1 MKSVSAWVGVALLV
15 TGAFV
20 SAQERHSDIEQS
32 NEIAPTEQAYD
43 KAVAAVNRVAQAGPA
58 VIPVLDQAYLTLSD
72 GYVFLPMPEAGALME
87 AMGNHVDSTMAGMV
101 VSAQNEDWMLI
112 IDYIND
118 GHISDDDAKEWNADD
133 LLTSLRDGTEAGN
146 EERRTRGF
154 PEIEVVDWVEPP
166 TYDAQTRRLV
176 WAAESRHKGA
186 RSSDTAGVNYNTYML
201 GREGYV
207 TMNLVTAADKIE
219 QYKPRAHEM
228 LAALEFV
235 EGRRYSDFSADTDK
249 VAAYGLAALV
259 GGLAAKKLG
268 MFALLGVLLAKY
280 AKIILIAVAGG
291 GALAAKLF
299 KRKQS

>member
-15 TGAFV
+15 TAAFV
-20 SAQERHSDIEQS
+20 SAQESQSDVAQS
-32 NEIAPTEQAYD
+32 NETTPTEQAYGQ
-43 KAVAAVNRVAQAGPA
+43 AVAAVNRVAQAGPA
-58 VIPVLDQAYLTLSD
+58 VIPVLDQAHLTLSD

>member
-20 SAQERHSDIEQS
+20 SAQERHSDIEQG